1 MQWKD
6 ETSYSRGDKE
16 RVPTTFTATCGPLM
30 LAVTSGHV
38 YYPGRWVGHCR
49 PLFDTKPLKA
59 TSREEAQA
67 EVVQLARE
75 WMNAAAAGLKS

>member
-16 RVPTTFTATCGPLM
+16 RVPTTFAAICGPLK
-30 LAVTSGHV
+30 LVVTSGHV
-38 YYPGRWVGHCR
+38 HYPGRWVARCH
-49 PLFDTKPLKA
+49 LFDTKPLKA

-75 WMNAAAAGLKS
+75 WVNAASAGLNS

>member
-1 MQWKD
+1 M
-6 ETSYSRGDKE
+6 
-16 RVPTTFTATCGPLM
+16 PTTFTATCGPLM

-38 YYPGRWVGHCR
+38 YYLGRWVGHCR
-49 PLFDTKPLKA
+49 PLFDSKPLKA